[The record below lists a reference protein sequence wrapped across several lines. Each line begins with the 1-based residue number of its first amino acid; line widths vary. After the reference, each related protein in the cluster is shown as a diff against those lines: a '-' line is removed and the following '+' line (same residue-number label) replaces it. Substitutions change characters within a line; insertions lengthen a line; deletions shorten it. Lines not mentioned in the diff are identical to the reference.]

1 MRHLLLTGA
10 GLALATPGLAQDVEY
25 QVEGEAFSG
34 YFASAEEPR
43 GLVVIVHDWDGL
55 GDYERRRADMLAEL
69 GYDTF
74 AVDLFGAGNRPETTE
89 ARRAATGALREDR
102 ERMRT
107 LILGG
112 LEQAREMSEAEA
124 AVVMGYCFGG
134 GATLE
139 LARSGM
145 AEGVAGY
152 ASFHGNLATPEGQSW
167 PGDAPP
173 VQVLH
178 GGADESISMDEFAGL
193 VRELEEAG
201 VTYEAEVYSGAPH
214 GFTEWESDRYQERA
228 DELSWEAFR
237 DFLDRNLTAQ
247 S

>member
-1 MRHLLLTGA
+1 MRQLLFTA
-10 GLALATPGLAQDVEY
+10 AALAVAAPAVAEDVEY
-25 QVEGEAFSG
+25 EVGGEAYSG
-34 YFASAEEPR
+34 YYASAEEPK
-43 GLVVIVHDWDGL
+43 GLVVIIHDWDGL
-55 GDYERRRADMLAEL
+55 NEYERRRADMLAEL
-69 GYDTF
+69 GYDAF
-74 AVDLFGAGNRPETTE
+74 AVDLFGAGNRPETVE
-89 ARRAATGALREDR
+89 ARRAATGALRDDR
-102 ERMRT
+102 ERMRA
-107 LILGG
+107 LISGG
-112 LEQAREMSEAEA
+112 LAAAREQSGAGS

-134 GATLE
+134 GAALE
-139 LARSGM
+139 LARSGQ
-145 AEGVAGY
+145 AEDVAGY

-167 PGDAPP
+167 PAEAPP

-178 GGADESISMDEFAGL
+178 GGADESVSMDEFAGL

-201 VTYEAEVYSGAPH
+201 VVYEAEVYSGAPH

>member
-1 MRHLLLTGA
+1 MRTMLLAGA
-10 GLALATPGLAQDVEY
+10 AAALGTPVLAEDVRY
-25 QVEGEAFSG
+25 DVGGEEFSG
-34 YFASAEEPR
+34 YFVSAADPK
-43 GLVVIVHDWDGL
+43 GLVVIIHDWDGL
-55 GDYERRRADMLAEL
+55 NDYERRRADMLAEL
-69 GYDTF
+69 GYDAF
-74 AVDLFGAGNRPETTE
+74 AVDLYGAENRPETVE

-102 ERMRT
+102 ERMRS
-107 LILGG
+107 LMLGG
-112 LEQAREMSEAEA
+112 LEQARALSEAGT

-134 GATLE
+134 GAALE

-167 PGDAPP
+167 PSDAPP

-178 GGADESISMDEFAGL
+178 GGADESISMEEFAGL
-193 VRELEEAG
+193 MRDLEEAG

-228 DELSWEAFR
+228 DELSWDAFR
-237 DFLDRNLTAQ
+237 DFLERNLTVEG
-247 S
+247 